1 MQQPASGTLF
11 FCYRGGHGTLLDET
25 GATLNLASWLDPL
38 RASGQRLAAAA
49 GLPSIVADFQNQP

>member
-1 MQQPASGTLF
+1 M
-11 FCYRGGHGTLLDET
+11 LDQT
-25 GATLNLASWLDPL
+25 GATPNPASWLVPL